1 VFEVEAEWAGEVI
14 GELGDADFVEDG
26 VPGFRGRDAEF
37 PGSLPCWA
45 RAVPFLLGGFVEEQ
59 GDAGGEFGGWAAE
72 EESAGP
78 EGVVACAAAA
88 ADERE
93 TAGAAAA
100 GQHGGEEEGI
110 AGEAGVVGAEAE
122 GEARSIGE
130 PCIPE
135 RAVRYHA
142 FVGAGDE
149 ELGVI
154 VPREFKPA
162 GDGFRVFGLRRVE
175 SGGFEEVEE
184 EIDAVCG

>member
-1 VFEVEAEWAGEVI
+1 VIDFALLRARGERGLAVELFDGGVDGIAEAAGVEFDWLGVERLHAEGVFEVEAEWAGEVI

-45 RAVPFLLGGFVEEQ
+45 RAVPFQLGGFVEEEF
-59 GDAGGEFGGWAAE
+59 DAGWEFCGWAAD

-78 EGVVACAAAA
+78 EGVVAGAAAA

-122 GEARSIGE
+122 GEA
-130 PCIPE
+130 
-135 RAVRYHA
+135 
-142 FVGAGDE
+142 
-149 ELGVI
+149 
-154 VPREFKPA
+154 
-162 GDGFRVFGLRRVE
+162 
-175 SGGFEEVEE
+175 
-184 EIDAVCG
+184 